1 MEFID
6 KRIMSPI
13 RDIWRLKV
21 LGIEVMMHTEGL
33 GLVEVTGVSR
43 DVIRVRISPVEH
55 LGGGG
60 LSVLIAISF
69 WFWSPYWRGG
79 WRIDAHTRN
88 T

>member
-1 MEFID
+1 M
-6 KRIMSPI
+6 
-13 RDIWRLKV
+13 
-21 LGIEVMMHTEGL
+21 LGIEVMMLAEGL

-43 DVIRVRISPVEH
+43 DVRCVRISPVGH

-60 LSVLIAISF
+60 LSVLIVTSF
-69 WFWSPYWRGG
+69 WVWSPYWRGG